1 MYKIFEEK
9 TKGFLE
15 HLKKGYL
22 IMKKIFALPLTLSMI
37 FSTVSPV
44 LAAEPSEEPA
54 GGCVIE
60 EVTEENLTGEYSA
73 AYEAAGYQATFTYVA
88 GEDEDIAKIEVL
100 GDFQWVTDELAEE
113 FIASDYSSQIRILS
127 AYEYVDG
134 AFHTGYS
141 NPGGAGEYPEGICY
155 DGGFLNYTM
164 TEVAD
169 DVYQITMPMPA
180 GFYRYEYRITDS
192 KGESV
197 LVDDPCNDF
206 GYTIEENNPTP
217 ADWSLILVG
226 TADEVSETEA
236 YAYPIEDTSKQGTV
250 EKAVIKTYLGT
261 DQGIAVY
268 LPYDYDE
275 NDTEP
280 YKTLYVAHGS
290 TENEDTW
297 MVAGALPNMMDRLIA
312 EGRIDHTIVVTMD
325 NCVPLNNYA
334 DDVPRNFVECLI
346 PYIEENYNV
355 STDPENRA
363 ICGSSRGGQMVYD
376 MMSDY
381 PDLMKYYGA
390 FSFRREVDME
400 ALFPAETVEA
410 LKDSYICL
418 GRGNV
423 EPATPAMLTKYND
436 LIELGLE
443 NVVLYD
449 SIGAHDWRNWRSIYE
464 QYVDYLGW

>member
-1 MYKIFEEK
+1 
-9 TKGFLE
+9 
-15 HLKKGYL
+15 
-22 IMKKIFALPLTLSMI
+22 MKKTFPLFLSLLMSASV
-37 FSTVSPV
+37 FSPV
-44 LAAEPSEEPA
+44 IAAESQEETT

-60 EVTEENLTGEYSA
+60 EATAENLEGEYGA

-88 GEDEDIAKIEVL
+88 DQEDDIAKIEVF
-100 GDFQWVTDELAEE
+100 GDFQWVTDELAKE
-113 FIASDYSSQIRILS
+113 FVGSDYSEAIRILS
-127 AYEYVDG
+127 AYEYVEG

-155 DGGFLNYTM
+155 DGGFINYTM

-169 DVYQITMPMPA
+169 DIYQITMPMPA

-192 KGESV
+192 KGETT
-197 LVDDPCNDF
+197 LIDDPCNDF

-236 YAYPIEDTSKQGTV
+236 YAYPIEDETKQGTV
-250 EKAVIKTYLGT
+250 EKAVIKTYLNT
-261 DQGIAVY
+261 DQDIAVY

-275 NDTEP
+275 NDPIP

-297 MVAGALPNMMDRLIA
+297 MIAGALSNMMDRLME

-325 NCVPLNNYA
+325 NCVPLNNYE
-334 DDVPRNFVECLI
+334 DDVPKIFAECLI
-346 PYIEENYNV
+346 PYIEANYNV
-355 STDPENRA
+355 SKDSQDRA
-363 ICGSSRGGQMVYD
+363 ICGSSRGGQMVYQ
-376 MMSDY
+376 MMSEY

-390 FSFRREVDME
+390 FSFRREMDME

-423 EPATPAMLTKYND
+423 EPATPAMLIKYND

-449 SIGAHDWRNWRSIYE
+449 SIGAHDWGNWRSLYQ
-464 QYVDYLGW
+464 QYVDYIGWTEIE